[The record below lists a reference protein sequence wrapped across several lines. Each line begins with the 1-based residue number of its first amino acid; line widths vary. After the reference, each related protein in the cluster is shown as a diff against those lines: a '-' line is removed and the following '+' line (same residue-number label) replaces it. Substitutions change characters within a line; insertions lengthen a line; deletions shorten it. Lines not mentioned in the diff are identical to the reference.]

1 MKSKFHINKNGRCVI
16 PDGVTKIEYSAFKE
30 CPELISV
37 EIPDKVTS
45 IGNYA
50 FADCTALT
58 SIKVPDTVTGIDDD
72 AFARCCAQIST
83 VTRKAKN

>member
-1 MKSKFHINKNGRCVI
+1 MKSKFHINKDGRCVI
-16 PDGVTKIEYSAFKE
+16 PDGVTKIEYSAFDG

-37 EIPDKVTS
+37 EIPDSVTE

-58 SIKVPDTVTGIDDD
+58 SIKVPDTVTGIEEN
-72 AFARCCAQIST
+72 ASGRCAAQIST
-83 VTRKAKN
+83 VTRKADN